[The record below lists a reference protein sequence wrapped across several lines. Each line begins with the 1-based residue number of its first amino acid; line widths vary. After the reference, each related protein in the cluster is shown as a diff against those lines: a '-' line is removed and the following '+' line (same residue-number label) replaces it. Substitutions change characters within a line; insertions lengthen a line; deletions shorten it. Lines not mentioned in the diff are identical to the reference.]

1 MWKKV
6 FKPNRFNSFSNFL
19 FKSNMLKSVK
29 SWVFDMQWYRYSD
42 RALKGLQSDIDLLI
56 IETKEHI
63 FSFSETNKFLLERAR
78 MSSKNMKI
86 LNLFLRHTF
95 MLHITPELVMVMT

>member
-1 MWKKV
+1 
-6 FKPNRFNSFSNFL
+6 
-19 FKSNMLKSVK
+19 MLKSVK

-42 RALKGLQSDIDLLI
+42 RALIGLQSDIDLLI

-63 FSFSETNKFLLERAR
+63 FSLSETNKFQLERAR

-86 LNLFLRHTF
+86 LNLFLRHIF
-95 MLHITPELVMVMT
+95 MLHITPELVMIMT